1 MKKGLFSRGLFF
13 TMMLVFVLALAA
25 CSEKEAATP
34 TPSTNTGETKTEEKP
49 AKEEGVYSIEDFS
62 NVKTNEGT
70 AIEGG
75 SITYGLVSD
84 TAFEGTLNFNFYSG
98 NPDANVLQW
107 FDEGLLTWDKDYVY
121 TNDGAATYETSED
134 GKTFTLTIHD
144 NVNWHMVSR

>member
-1 MKKGLFSRGLFF
+1 
-13 TMMLVFVLALAA
+13 MMLVFVLALAA
-25 CSEKEAATP
+25 CSEKRQPLLHREHKQKRE
-34 TPSTNTGETKTEEKP
+34 NRGKP
-49 AKEEGVYSIEDFS
+49 ANEEGVYSIEDFS

-75 SITYGLVSD
+75 SLTFGLVSD

-98 NPDANVLQW
+98 NPDAQVLQW

-134 GKTFTLTIHD
+134 GKHLH
-144 NVNWHMVSR
+144 SRFVTM